1 MYITG
6 RPGNHN
12 GNSGSEV
19 VRTVTGKSLRQEDD
33 NEALRSQCNHTRGR
47 QFHPTTRILPSAIRI
62 LDSN

>member
-6 RPGNHN
+6 RPGNQN

-47 QFHPTTRILPSAIRI
+47 
-62 LDSN
+62 